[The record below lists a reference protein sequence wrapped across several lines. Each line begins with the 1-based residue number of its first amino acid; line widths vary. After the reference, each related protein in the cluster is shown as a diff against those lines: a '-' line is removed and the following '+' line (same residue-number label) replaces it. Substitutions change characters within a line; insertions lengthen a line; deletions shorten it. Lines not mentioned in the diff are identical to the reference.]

1 MGFQKKVL
9 SNGLTVLFEKRDVAV
24 TTVMLAAKFGSAYE
38 TAEEKGMAHFIEHL
52 CFKGTKKR
60 TTHEIADEIEKL
72 GGDLNAFTH
81 EEVTAYH
88 VRLPSGHLNVAMDV
102 IFDIYFNAAFP
113 EAEVAKECQVI
124 CEEIKMYR
132 DNPMRHVFDL
142 IKESLYEPPFGLNIA
157 GSIGNVRAMTRD
169 MLFSKHR
176 RVYVPKNSIL
186 VVVGNNDFE
195 EVVEMA
201 EKLAP
206 VTEGDALEVPGIVLR
221 KQISSE
227 SRPGIVQTNL
237 ALGFHF
243 PFQDEHRE
251 YAAEVFS
258 SILGS
263 GMSSKLF
270 KEVREKRGLVYG
282 VKTEQ
287 DVGKHYGYLVIW
299 AGTDPG
305 KKEEVVS
312 ICLDEF
318 SKMKDITGEELA
330 AAKVQLIGNR
340 QVSSESSSETAVGLV
355 MEEISGSAE
364 NYYKYSEKINAVT
377 LDDVRELAEKTEYSL
392 FSLGPETD

>member
-1 MGFQKKVL
+1 MEFQKKVL
-9 SNGLTVLFEKRDVAV
+9 DNGLTVLFEKRDVPV
-24 TTVMLAAKFGSAYE
+24 TTVMLAAKFGSAHE
-38 TAEEKGMAHFIEHL
+38 AAEEKGMAHFMEHL

-60 TTHEIADEIEKL
+60 TTHEIADEVEKL

-88 VRLPSGHLNVAMDV
+88 VRLPSEHLGVAMDV
-102 IFDIYFNAAFP
+102 IFDIYFNAEFP

-132 DNPMRHVFDL
+132 DNPMRHVFDS
-142 IKESLYEPPFGLNIA
+142 IKESLYEAPFGLNIA
-157 GSIGNVRAMTRD
+157 GSIENVRAMTRD

-176 RVYVPKNSIL
+176 KVYVPKNSLL

-195 EVVEMA
+195 EVLGMA
-201 EKLAP
+201 ENLTP
-206 VTEGDALEVPGIVLR
+206 LVEGDKPEVPKIVLR
-221 KQISSE
+221 KKVSNE

-243 PFQDEHRE
+243 PFQDERRE

-282 VKTEQ
+282 VKSEQ

-299 AGTDPG
+299 AGTDPE
-305 KKEEVVS
+305 KKDEVVN
-312 ICLDEF
+312 ICLKEF
-318 SKMKDITGEELA
+318 SKMKDITEEELA

-340 QVSSESSSETAVGLV
+340 QVSSENSSETAVGLV

-364 NYYKYSEKINAVT
+364 DYYMYSEKINAVT
-377 LDDVRELAEKTEYSL
+377 LEDVQDLANKTEHSL
-392 FSLGPETD
+392 FSLGPEEK